1 MFRLVFHLSAEA
13 EQPIP
18 LPEAGALTLGR
29 GEDAAI
35 RLEHATVSRLHAR
48 LTPGPD
54 GVWTI
59 EDLGSSNGVRLNG
72 GARLKRVEPLKPGD
86 RLAFGDVAATF
97 RHATPAEQAE
107 DAARDAAAE
116 PAVGRTFA
124 TRYRIQATAGGTH
137 EYDGF
142 RALDLSHENRP
153 VALKIFRP
161 GAVEAGGGFRAMAER
176 FDAFQATPA
185 QPNLDVLLDFAC
197 WREASYLVAR
207 WTDGHPL
214 TEVLQ
219 RPRRLTIHEILRFAR
234 QAAATTTHARAH
246 RLPSPDL
253 NPQTMRIAF
262 QPPPPKPGEWAK
274 LLDKAVGRW
283 PDFLLKITP
292 CLGLPESGYSF
303 GTLLCE
309 LLGAPP
315 ATTVPGARPVP
326 VQIPALGERGNE
338 VLARGLTSRGEAF
351 GGDAAFVEVLHRAT
365 DPRAY
370 R

>member
-13 EQPIP
+13 DQPIP
-18 LPEAGALTLGR
+18 LPDAHPLTLGR
-29 GEDAAI
+29 GDDAAI

-48 LTPGPD
+48 LTPGPN
-54 GVWTI
+54 GTWTI
-59 EDLGSSNGVRLNG
+59 EDLRSSNGVRLNG
-72 GARLKRVEPLKPGD
+72 VRLKRAEPLKPGD
-86 RLAFGDVAATF
+86 RLAFGDVTATF
-97 RHATPAEQAE
+97 RHATPAERAE
-107 DAARDAAAE
+107 DDAHDAAAE

-142 RALDLSHENRP
+142 RAVDLGHEDRP

-161 GAVEAGGGFRAMAER
+161 GAVEAGGGFGAMATR
-176 FDAFQATPA
+176 FEAVQAAPA

-197 WREASYLVAR
+197 WRDACYLVAR

-214 TEVLQ
+214 TELLH
-219 RPRRLTIHEILRFAR
+219 RPRALTILEVLRFAR
-234 QAAATTTHARAH
+234 QAAAATTHARAH
-246 RLPSPDL
+246 RLPAPDL
-253 NPQTMRIAF
+253 NPQTMLISF
-262 QPPPPKPGEWAK
+262 HPPLPKPGAWAK

-283 PDFLLKITP
+283 PDFTLKITP
-292 CLGLPESGYSF
+292 RLGLPESGYPF

-315 ATTVPGARPVP
+315 ATTIPGARPVP
-326 VQIPALGERGNE
+326 VQLSALGTRGNE

-351 GGDAAFVEVLHRAT
+351 GGDAAFVELLTRAT